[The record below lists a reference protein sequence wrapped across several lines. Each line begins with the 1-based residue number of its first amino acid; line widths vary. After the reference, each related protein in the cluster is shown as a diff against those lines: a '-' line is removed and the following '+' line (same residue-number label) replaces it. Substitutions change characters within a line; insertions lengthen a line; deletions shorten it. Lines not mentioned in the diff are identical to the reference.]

1 MQVRLPLD
9 ALFTMQQLID
19 VIQGERK
26 HMREPLRIGT
36 LGAAGITPAA
46 LMEPA
51 KEIDGVV
58 VAAVA
63 ARDRNRAEQFA
74 ERHHIPLV
82 YDHYDSVIA
91 DDSLDVIY
99 NPLPISHHLEYTVKA
114 LRAGKHVLCEKSFAL
129 NAREAE
135 EMHAVAQDTGLVLIE
150 AFHYRYHPIF
160 QRALEIVESGTLG
173 KLEHIDARF
182 VVGTPN
188 AENIRMHYDTGG
200 GATMDMGCYP
210 ISWLRH
216 ITREEPKVV
225 AATAKI
231 GNPDVDLR
239 LEVDYQL
246 QDGLTATTV
255 GSMCD
260 PGFAADM
267 EIRGSDGHMRV
278 VNPLVPQHGNKI
290 ELTVGTDSSEEEFTR
305 RSTYAFQLEAFV
317 DAVEN
322 GTQLPT
328 DSADAVK
335 QMRVIDAAYLA
346 AGMKTR

>member
-1 MQVRLPLD
+1 
-9 ALFTMQQLID
+9 MQQLIE

-317 DAVEN
+317 DAVDN

>member
-1 MQVRLPLD
+1 
-9 ALFTMQQLID
+9 
-19 VIQGERK
+19 
-26 HMREPLRIGT
+26 MREPLRIGT

-51 KEIDGVV
+51 KEIDSVV

-82 YDHYDSVIA
+82 YDHYDNVIA
-91 DDSLDVIY
+91 DESLDVIY

-129 NAREAE
+129 NAGEAE

>member
-1 MQVRLPLD
+1 MEVRLPLD
-9 ALFTMQQLID
+9 ALFTMQQLIE

-82 YDHYDSVIA
+82 YDHYDGVID

-290 ELTVGTDSSEEEFTR
+290 ELTVGSDSSEEEFTR

>member
-1 MQVRLPLD
+1 
-9 ALFTMQQLID
+9 
-19 VIQGERK
+19 
-26 HMREPLRIGT
+26 MREPLRIGT

-46 LMEPA
+46 LIEPA
-51 KEIDGVV
+51 KDIDGVV

-63 ARDRNRAEQFA
+63 ARDRNRAEEFA

-82 YDHYDSVIA
+82 YDHYDGVID

-317 DAVEN
+317 DAVDN

>member
-9 ALFTMQQLID
+9 ALFTMPWLID
-19 VIQGERK
+19 VIQGEHK

-82 YDHYDSVIA
+82 YDHYDNVIA
-91 DDSLDVIY
+91 DESLDVIY

-129 NAREAE
+129 NAGEAE

-216 ITREEPKVV
+216 ITREEPRVI
-225 AATAKI
+225 AATAQI

>member
-1 MQVRLPLD
+1 
-9 ALFTMQQLID
+9 
-19 VIQGERK
+19 
-26 HMREPLRIGT
+26 MREPLRIGT

-150 AFHYRYHPIF
+150 AFHYRYHQIF

-290 ELTVGTDSSEEEFTR
+290 ELTVGSDSSEEEFTR

>member
-1 MQVRLPLD
+1 
-9 ALFTMQQLID
+9 MQQLIE

>member
-1 MQVRLPLD
+1 
-9 ALFTMQQLID
+9 
-19 VIQGERK
+19 
-26 HMREPLRIGT
+26 MREPLRIGT

>member
-1 MQVRLPLD
+1 
-9 ALFTMQQLID
+9 
-19 VIQGERK
+19 
-26 HMREPLRIGT
+26 
-36 LGAAGITPAA
+36 
-46 LMEPA
+46 MEPA
-51 KEIDGVV
+51 KENADATVTAI
-58 VAAVA
+58 A
-63 ARDRNRAEQFA
+63 ARDRVRAQQFA
-74 ERHHIPLV
+74 NDHEIESV
-82 YDHYDSVIA
+82 YDHYDDVIA

-135 EMHAVAQDTGLVLIE
+135 EMHEVAQETGLVLIE

-160 QRALEIVESGTLG
+160 QRALEIVESGVLG
-173 KLEHIDARF
+173 NLEHIDARF

-188 AENIRMHYDTGG
+188 AENIRMHYETGG

-216 ITREEPKVV
+216 ITKSEPKVV
-225 AATAKI
+225 AAEAKI

-239 LEVDYQL
+239 LEIDYEL
-246 QDGLTATTV
+246 EDGLTARTV

-267 EIRGSDGHMRV
+267 EVRGSNGRMLV

-290 ELTVGTDSSEEEFTR
+290 ELTVGAESSEEEFTR
-305 RSTYAFQLEAFV
+305 RSTYAFQLDAFV
-317 DAVEN
+317 DAVQN
-322 GTQLPT
+322 GTSLPT
-328 DSADAVK
+328 DSADAIK

>member
-1 MQVRLPLD
+1 MP
-9 ALFTMQQLID
+9 
-19 VIQGERK
+19 
-26 HMREPLRIGT
+26 EPLRIGT

-51 KEIDGVV
+51 DENDNVV

-63 ARDRNRAEQFA
+63 ARDRDRAERFA
-74 ERHHIPLV
+74 KRHHIETV
-82 YDHYDSVIA
+82 YDHYDDVIG
-91 DDSLDVIY
+91 DESLDAIY

-129 NAREAE
+129 NANEAE
-135 EMHAVAQDTGLVLIE
+135 EMHGVAEETGLILIE

-160 QRALEIVESGTLG
+160 QRALEIVESGLLG
-173 KLEHIDARF
+173 TLEHIDARF

-188 AENIRMHYDTGG
+188 AENIRMHYETGG

-216 ITREEPKVV
+216 ITKEEPRVV
-225 AATAKI
+225 SAPAEI
-231 GNPDVDLR
+231 GNPQVDLR
-239 LEVDYQL
+239 LEINYEL
-246 QDGLTATTV
+246 ENGLTAKTI

-260 PGFAADM
+260 SGFAADM
-267 EIRGSDGHMRV
+267 EVRGSSGRMLV

-290 ELTVGTDSSEEEFTR
+290 ELTIGTESSEEEFTR
-305 RSTYAFQLEAFV
+305 RPTYSFQLEAFV
-317 DAVEN
+317 DAVRN
-322 GTQLPT
+322 GTRLPT
-328 DSADAVK
+328 DSADAIK

-346 AGMKTR
+346 AGMETR